1 MEIPPQ
7 RRFRLARASPVKP
20 VERRA
25 NNAPERL
32 NTLVSRVASD
42 GDRSAYALL
51 FSELAPRVKA
61 YLMRSGASAELAE
74 DVVQETMLMVWRK
87 ASYFDASRAS
97 ATTWVF
103 TIARNLRIDGQRRK
117 VNNETTLPEMTDVA
131 SDFPTPEEHLLDATR
146 DERVR
151 RAMGGLS
158 REQEAIVRLSFF
170 SEKPHGE
177 IARELG
183 IPLGTVKSRV
193 RLALARL
200 RGLLEEAA

>member
-1 MEIPPQ
+1 LDVQPQ
-7 RRFRLARASPVKP
+7 KRFRPAQALPVKP
-20 VERRA
+20 VQRRA
-25 NNAPERL
+25 EGSVERL
-32 NTLVSRVASD
+32 NELVRRVASD

-51 FSELAPRVKA
+51 FSELAPRVKT
-61 YLMRSGASAELAE
+61 YLMRSGASAEIAE

-97 ATTWVF
+97 ATTWIF

-117 VNNETTLPEMTDVA
+117 VNNQAVMPDMTEVA
-131 SDFPTPEEHLLDATR
+131 SDEPTPEEQLLNASR

-151 RAMGGLS
+151 RAMDSLS
-158 REQEAIVRLSFF
+158 KEQEAIVRLSFF

-177 IARELG
+177 IAQELG

>member
-7 RRFRLARASPVKP
+7 QRFRLARAVPVKP
-20 VERRA
+20 AERRVNGSA
-25 NNAPERL
+25 ERL
-32 NTLVSRVASD
+32 NDLVSRVASD
-42 GDRSAYALL
+42 RDRTAYAGL
-51 FSELAPRVKA
+51 FSELAPRIKA
-61 YLMRSGASAELAE
+61 YLMRSGASAEQAE
-74 DVVQETMLMVWRK
+74 DVAQDTMLMVWRK

-97 ATTWVF
+97 ATTWIF

-117 VNNETTLPEMTDVA
+117 VNAESALPEAPDVA
-131 SDFPTPEEHLLDATR
+131 SDFPTPEEQVMNASRDA
-146 DERVR
+146 RVR
-151 RAMGGLS
+151 RAMDALS